1 MRKLWHKTGETI
13 SIHAPARGASEAGYA
28 EAGEKN
34 NFNSRPCERGFALA
48 HLEQTG
54 EVFQFTPLREGL
66 PEKHGAKDMKKD
78 FNSRPC
84 ERGFAVERKQKWIT
98 AISIHAP
105 ARGASAKNTNFLSV
119 FCCFLFIK
127 YIFTKLILSN
137 PQINQ
142 YRPYF
147 CAIFIAPISW
157 DFMYGNYMRKV
168 L

>member
-1 MRKLWHKTGETI
+1 MFTPITMVLQLMNSLFYFLEN
-13 SIHAPARGASEAGYA
+13 ARGASFPMACTSA
-28 EAGEKN
+28 VI
-34 NFNSRPCERGFALA
+34 NS
-48 HLEQTG
+48 
-54 EVFQFTPLREGL
+54 FQFTPLQEGL
-66 PEKHGAKDMKKD
+66 RDYNIRLWRAGY
-78 FNSRPC
+78 
-84 ERGFAVERKQKWIT
+84 
-98 AISIHAP
+98 ISIHAP

-137 PQINQ
+137 PQFNQ

-157 DFMYGNYMRKV
+157 DFMYGKYMRKI